1 MTEKPADSSIHSDPE
16 GAEQDVEDRDRHPL
30 AMETLVALC
39 AARGFIY
46 PSSEIYG
53 GIAGFWDYGPLGVEL
68 KNNLKARWWSRMVR
82 EREDVVGIDSA
93 IISHPRIWEASGHVE
108 HFSDPMVDCRNCKK
122 RYRADQFEGGKCSKA
137 PKGHP
142 TGECD
147 LTEAREFNLMLR
159 TELGASVDTA
169 IMAYLRP
176 ETCQPIFSGF
186 KRVREA
192 ARQKVPF
199 GIAQIGKA
207 FRNEIT
213 PRNFTFRSR
222 EFEQA
227 EMEFFCHPSE
237 REQWFAHWREQR
249 MQFHLGLGIDASLL
263 RTRPHAADELAH
275 YARAA
280 DDIEFLF
287 PFGWQEIEGIHD
299 RGDWDL
305 SRHSEYSGKDLG
317 ITDEQTKERFM
328 PMVIETSVGVDRTSL
343 ALLVAAYCEDT
354 VEGGDKRTVMKF
366 HPAIAPIKATVL
378 PLSKKLAEPAKAIA
392 ADLRKHFNS
401 FYDDAGNIG
410 RRYRRQDEVGTPYCV
425 TYDFD
430 SEGDGCVTV
439 RDRDTMNQE
448 RVPVE
453 GIVRYL
459 RDRLEEG
466 L

>member
-1 MTEKPADSSIHSDPE
+1 MSDQIPDASSSDT
-16 GAEQDVEDRDRHPL
+16 EDRDRNPL
-30 AMETLVALC
+30 AMETLVSLC
-39 AARGFIY
+39 AARGFIF
-46 PSSEIYG
+46 PASEIYG

-68 KNNLKARWWSRMVR
+68 KNNLKAFWWRRMVR
-82 EREDVVGIDSA
+82 ERADVVGIDSA
-93 IISHPRIWEASGHVE
+93 IISHPRTWEASGHVE
-108 HFSDPMVDCRNCKK
+108 NFSDPMVDCRTCKRRFRSDQLEGERCPEAPKK
-122 RYRADQFEGGKCSKA
+122 RAVTD
-137 PKGHP
+137 
-142 TGECD
+142 CD

-159 TELGASVDTA
+159 TELGASVAESTT
-169 IMAYLRP
+169 AYLRP

-186 KRVREA
+186 KRVRES

-237 REQWFAHWREQR
+237 REKWFEHWREVR
-249 MQFHLGLGIDASLL
+249 LQFHKDIGIDESLL
-263 RTRPHAADELAH
+263 RTRPHAEDELAH
-275 YARAA
+275 YANAA

-305 SRHSEYSGKDLG
+305 SRHSEYSGKELA
-317 ITDEQTKERFM
+317 ITDEQTKERFT
-328 PMVIETSVGVDRTSL
+328 PMCIETSVGIDRTTL
-343 ALLVAAYCEDT
+343 ALLVAAYTSEQLGDG
-354 VEGGDKRTVMKF
+354 EGRTVMRF
-366 HPAIAPIKATVL
+366 HPAIAPIKAAVL
-378 PLSKKLAEPAKAIA
+378 PLSKKLAEPAKALNA
-392 ADLRKHFNS
+392 KLCGQFNT

-410 RRYRRQDEVGTPYCV
+410 RRYRRQDEVGTPFCV

-430 SEGDGCVTV
+430 SAEDQCVTV

-448 RVPVE
+448 RVPIE
-453 GIVRYL
+453 GLVNYL